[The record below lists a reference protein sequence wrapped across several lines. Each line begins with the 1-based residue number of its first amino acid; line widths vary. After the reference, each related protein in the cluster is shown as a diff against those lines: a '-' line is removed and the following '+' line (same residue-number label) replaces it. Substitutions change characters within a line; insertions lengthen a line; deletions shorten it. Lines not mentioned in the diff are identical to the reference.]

1 MKVHIMIGLPGSG
14 KTYYCKQLRGKD
26 PFHIDHFDEN
36 WIQKRL
42 WDSDKR
48 FRPMPKEKLLSF
60 LKRYSNKPVFLLD
73 GLFLSTEL
81 ILDILES
88 LREWTTLEEI
98 VLDYWPENREECL
111 RNDFHRRRTGSALSI
126 ETLSIDVDFEAIKAT
141 YPGLVKVVTHQVYH
155 TPDYVL
161 FFRPFLPEQ
170 QEDQEKYLYS
180 TNWSLGGTHWTYTG
194 ETSGIIDAEE
204 TPPFAELDQLL
215 EKTAPN
221 LDLSTFR
228 RIEKECVVI
237 EKYEDSDYY
246 SRIEKA
252 RYRCDLETMYE
263 ILMEIHLTGTDQDNS
278 LTDSEMAL
286 LTAIKEKKPENR
298 TELEQLCLKLAH
310 QA

>member
-1 MKVHIMIGLPGSG
+1 MKLHIMIGLPGSG
-14 KTYYCKQLRGKD
+14 KTYYCRQFRAKD
-26 PFHIDHFDEN
+26 PLHIDHFDEN
-36 WIQKRL
+36 QIQKRL
-42 WDSDKR
+42 WDQNKR
-48 FRPMPKEKLLSF
+48 FRPMEKEKLLSF
-60 LKRYSNKPVFLLD
+60 LHKYTMRPVFLLD

-81 ILDILES
+81 ILEILADFQT
-88 LREWTTLEEI
+88 WTTLEEI

-126 ETLSIDVDFEAIKAT
+126 ETLSIDVDFEAIKTA

-161 FFRPFLPEQ
+161 FFRPFLSEQ

-180 TNWSLGGTHWTYTG
+180 TDWSLGGTHWTYTG
-194 ETSGIIDAEE
+194 ETAGIIDAEE
-204 TPPFAELDQLL
+204 TPPFVELDQLL

-228 RIEKECVVI
+228 RIEKECVVV
-237 EKYEDSDYY
+237 EKFEDSDYY
-246 SRIEKA
+246 SKVEKA
-252 RYRCDLETMYE
+252 RYRCDLKVMYE
-263 ILMEIHLTGTDQDNS
+263 ILMESHQNGW
-278 LTDSEMAL
+278 LTDSETVL
-286 LTAIKEKKPENR
+286 LDQIREKKPENR